1 MLPSLLFAMEPT
13 QGALGLRCV
22 DQFYGTIPVHPD
34 GYIRSIRMAR
44 LSYDTSTQTTIA
56 NIYSTQAWIGPLENF
71 APDVPLHLSIERSAE
86 DIYPN
91 TSLAGR
97 VNGQL
102 VGYVAIQDVIEVL
115 AENLEAKSNKSTTH
129 AENCNFF
136 NVQPSFWVQNW
147 SNKPHIQ
154 GYATHVSAG
163 SNPCW
168 AIFLAGQAA
177 SFGVQTH

>member
-1 MLPSLLFAMEPT
+1 MDRPT
-13 QGALGLRCV
+13 RKL
-22 DQFYGTIPVHPD
+22 
-34 GYIRSIRMAR
+34 
-44 LSYDTSTQTTIA
+44 
-56 NIYSTQAWIGPLENF
+56 
-71 APDVPLHLSIERSAE
+71 APDVSLHLSIERRAE

-102 VGYVAIQDVIEVL
+102 VGYAAIQDVIEVL
-115 AENLEAKSNKSTTH
+115 AENLEAKSNKSTAH
-129 AENCNFF
+129 VENYNFF

-154 GYATHVSAG
+154 GHATHVSAG

-168 AIFLAGQAA
+168 PIFLADQAA
-177 SFGVQTH
+177 RFGVQMVFEPPEGSNALDRNNTTSIVITYKEKEKGKN